1 MPPPHAAAPRRPAQ
15 PCATRAAPQPPAA
28 TPRSPAQPHA
38 ALCHPRSPTAPCR
51 RPAQPRATRAA
62 PQPHATAPRSPTLP
76 PRAAPQTPAAAPRS
90 PAQPRATRAAPQ
102 PPAAAPRS
110 PAQPRATRAA
120 PQPHATAPRSPTLP
134 PRAAPQ
140 TPAAAPR
147 HLCSPAQPHAA
158 PHSPTPPCA
167 TRAAPRHP
175 LSLSCREN
183 VLRNLADKAFDRPIC
198 EALLNQ
204 KYFNGIGNYLRA
216 EILYRLKIPP
226 FEKARTVLEALKHRE
241 QDPSLTLSKKLKLKR
256 DNPDLLELC
265 HTVPMEVVKMGGKG
279 YDPEHSDD
287 STAFKNWLQ
296 CYAVPGMCS
305 LRDSNGRT
313 IWFQV
318 TTRASKRRPRGA
330 GAPPKP
336 TEEEE
341 KVVADEAGQGRGRRR
356 KKAAAAPASSDP
368 EAPVKVKRSRAS
380 ARRGSGMALCACLC
394 QGYPPPPR
402 PGQHARTPLPVLCIS
417 PEGPEQPALHPPP
430 SEWEPDAVDTKQ
442 TAAAVEPLG

>member
-1 MPPPHAAAPRRPAQ
+1 MPEGPELHLAGRYVNAVCAGLVFAGGVERSAVSKSPAVPFRSAAYRISAAARGKEVRL
-15 PCATRAAPQPPAA
+15 TLAPLGAG
-28 TPRSPAQPHA
+28 
-38 ALCHPRSPTAPCR
+38 
-51 RPAQPRATRAA
+51 
-62 PQPHATAPRSPTLP
+62 P
-76 PRAAPQTPAAAPRS
+76 PRALVLRFGMSGSLRLCAA
-90 PAQPRATRAAPQ
+90 
-102 PPAAAPRS
+102 
-110 PAQPRATRAA
+110 
-120 PQPHATAPRSPTLP
+120 
-134 PRAAPQ
+134 
-140 TPAAAPR
+140 AAAPR
-147 HLCSPAQPHAA
+147 HAHLRFLTRERPPRALCFVDARRFGRWRLGGAWQRGRGPCVLGEYPAF
-158 PHSPTPPCA
+158 
-167 TRAAPRHP
+167 
-175 LSLSCREN
+175 REN

-313 IWFQV
+313 IWFQGEPGPMVPKGAKTRKKRAALKADPEAVSPEV